1 MSANPQKLRIL
12 PRNERLAWL
21 RLWRSDRVGP
31 ITFDHLLR
39 QFGTAERAVAQL
51 PEHAR
56 NAGLKHAGACT
67 RAAAER
73 ELDAVE
79 RLGGRIVAMPEQ
91 DYPPMLRRVANA
103 PRMLTILG
111 NAHVLRRPTVAIVGA
126 RNASSNG
133 LSQARRLAGELSDAG
148 YLVASGLARG
158 IDTAAHRGALTGG
171 TAAVVAGGADVI
183 YPPENEALHAQI
195 IDMGAVIAEMPV
207 GLKPQGRHFPR
218 RNKIIAGMA
227 VGTVVVE
234 AATRSGS
241 LITAK
246 DAVEI
251 GREVFA
257 VPGSPLD
264 PRSDGANDLIRNG
277 ATLARNA
284 ADILEVLAPMSE
296 NGLNDNARDL
306 LSDPVDALL
315 PPSDD
320 AVFARAVDPSALADV
335 RKTVASLLSPSPTPV
350 DELIRDCQFSAAEV
364 HTVLSEMELAGRAE
378 LLAGARV
385 MLIKEPDVF

>member
-1 MSANPQKLRIL
+1 MSANPQKLRTL